1 MISKPKAAWLFG
13 LAAFYCLIAM
23 HIYWPNRGGSG
34 FYLPWNLV
42 GGIFIALTILGAM
55 LFSRPPLAACGCAR
69 CYQSPHQTMRHR
81 QMTVLVLNDRDTRYS
96 HAHPALFS
104 INLRDDCAMVRN
116 KLQMALELFC
126 QQPWVAMHASDI
138 WKCRQCRIAALSSCE
153 KKVLKLMSTGMS
165 ACTIAGM
172 LDRSQKTISAHKRS
186 AMRKLNVNKN
196 TELNKMLLNQ
206 MGLN

>member
-1 MISKPKAAWLFG
+1 MLNIQFTLLGSDNFYQFG
-13 LAAFYCLIAM
+13 LRLLLEE
-23 HIYWPNRGGSG
+23 
-34 FYLPWNLV
+34 YLQDLNSSSRRYPIDLQNLEPIEIV
-42 GGIFIALTILGAM
+42 FRTLEDT
-55 LFSRPPLAACGCAR
+55 CGCAR
-69 CYQSPHQTMRHR
+69 CYQSPHLTMRHR

-126 QQPWVAMHASDI
+126 QQPWVAMHASGI

>member
-1 MISKPKAAWLFG
+1 MLNIRFTLLGSDNFYQFG
-13 LAAFYCLIAM
+13 LRLLLEE
-23 HIYWPNRGGSG
+23 
-34 FYLPWNLV
+34 YLQDLNSSSRRYPIDLQNLEPIEIV
-42 GGIFIALTILGAM
+42 FRTLEDT
-55 LFSRPPLAACGCAR
+55 CGCAR
-69 CYQSPHQTMRHR
+69 CYQSPHLTMRHR

-96 HAHPALFS
+96 RAHPALFS

-126 QQPWVAMHASDI
+126 QQPWVAMHASGI

>member
-1 MISKPKAAWLFG
+1 MLNIRFTLLGSDNFYQFG
-13 LAAFYCLIAM
+13 LRLLLEE
-23 HIYWPNRGGSG
+23 
-34 FYLPWNLV
+34 YLQDLNSN
-42 GGIFIALTILGAM
+42 
-55 LFSRPPLAACGCAR
+55 SRKYSVDLQTLEPIEIVFRTLEEACGCAR

-186 AMRKLNVNKN
+186 AMRKLN
-196 TELNKMLLNQ
+196 
-206 MGLN
+206 

>member
-1 MISKPKAAWLFG
+1 MLNIRFTLLGSDNFYQQG
-13 LAAFYCLIAM
+13 LRQLLQEYL
-23 HIYWPNRGGSG
+23 HDLNHSRRGH
-34 FYLPWNLV
+34 LHELRNLEPIEIV
-42 GGIFIALTILGAM
+42 FHTLEDQ
-55 LFSRPPLAACGCAR
+55 CGCAS
-69 CYQSPHQTMRHR
+69 CYQSPYQTPRHR
-81 QMTVLVLNDRDTRYS
+81 QMIVLILDDRDTRYL

-104 INLRDDCAMVRN
+104 INRRDDAATVRN
-116 KLQMALELFC
+116 TLQMALERFC
-126 QQPWVAMHASDI
+126 RQPWVALHASAI

-172 LDRSQKTISAHKRS
+172 LHRSQKTISAHKRS
-186 AMRKLNVNKN
+186 AMRKLNVRKN

>member
-1 MISKPKAAWLFG
+1 MLNIRFTLLGSDNFYQFG
-13 LAAFYCLIAM
+13 LRLLLEE
-23 HIYWPNRGGSG
+23 
-34 FYLPWNLV
+34 YLQDLNSSHRRYPADLQTLEPIEIV
-42 GGIFIALTILGAM
+42 FRTLEDT
-55 LFSRPPLAACGCAR
+55 CGCAR
-69 CYQSPHQTMRHR
+69 CYQSPHQTPRHR
-81 QMTVLVLNDRDTRYS
+81 QMTVLVLDERDVRYS

-104 INLRDDCAMVRN
+104 INRRDDCTMVRN

>member
-1 MISKPKAAWLFG
+1 MLNIRFTLLGSDNFYQFG
-13 LAAFYCLIAM
+13 LRLLLEE
-23 HIYWPNRGGSG
+23 
-34 FYLPWNLV
+34 YLQGLNSSHRRYPADLQTLEPIEIV
-42 GGIFIALTILGAM
+42 FRTLEDT
-55 LFSRPPLAACGCAR
+55 CGCAR
-69 CYQSPHQTMRHR
+69 CYQSPHQTPRHR
-81 QMTVLVLNDRDTRYS
+81 QMTVLVLDERDIRYS

-104 INLRDDCAMVRN
+104 INRRDATAMIRN

>member
-1 MISKPKAAWLFG
+1 MLNIRFTLLGSDNFYQFG
-13 LAAFYCLIAM
+13 LRLLLEEYLQDL
-23 HIYWPNRGGSG
+23 NR
-34 FYLPWNLV
+34 N
-42 GGIFIALTILGAM
+42 
-55 LFSRPPLAACGCAR
+55 SRKYSVDLQTLEPIEIVFRTLEEACGCAR

-81 QMTVLVLNDRDTRYS
+81 QMTVLVLNDRDTRSS

-186 AMRKLNVNKN
+186 AMRKLHVNKN

>member
-1 MISKPKAAWLFG
+1 MLNIRFTLLGSDNFYQFG
-13 LAAFYCLIAM
+13 LRLLLEE
-23 HIYWPNRGGSG
+23 
-34 FYLPWNLV
+34 YLQDLNSN
-42 GGIFIALTILGAM
+42 
-55 LFSRPPLAACGCAR
+55 SRKYSVDLQTLEPIEIVFRTLEVACGCAR